1 MQRITKLQT
10 LCFDCPEY
18 NCPKAIYTQSSK
30 DIDYACID
38 SEHRITLYFMTKVL
52 SLSDKH
58 YLFGPIKLHQN
69 ILFLFCFIYI
79 G

>member
-30 DIDYACID
+30 DIDYACFD
-38 SEHRITLYFMTKVL
+38 SEHRITIFYVK
-52 SLSDKH
+52 S
-58 YLFGPIKLHQN
+58 
-69 ILFLFCFIYI
+69 FIAE
-79 G
+79 